1 MDLDGLAIRIVLSFG
16 AVLAL
21 AQACAGCS
29 AEAHEPAITI
39 ADEPEWPVELPDRV
53 IPAAAIPTPTEAILT
68 EPNRCDALVLREGS
82 EGPVLGKQLP
92 AWLKS
97 PRAAAEQRAEIRRII
112 AIVGDELGADDLAV
126 ELLYRKA
133 ISESSANPG
142 SVHVHGPDV
151 DAGVAFASYGREHTS
166 ERWADA
172 RVPVFVLERG
182 ELVQARTAR
191 GNPATYDGWAL
202 GRGLYGM
209 VTPLY
214 VPRYW
219 SVDAPPWSLC
229 DPVVATVVAIWSAR
243 KGLATCKSDSMR
255 DAYRWLSAGTCR
267 ERAPDK
273 ERRFDRLARGHVR
286 GLELPRLDPRSRVDF
301 GDRWPMESTDRVLLL
316 AKLRTRIA
324 REAS

>member
-1 MDLDGLAIRIVLSFG
+1 MDLDGLATRIVLGFG
-16 AVLAL
+16 LVIAL

-29 AEAHEPAITI
+29 AEARSPAITI
-39 ADEPEWPVELPDRV
+39 EDEPERPVLLPERV
-53 IPAAAIPTPTEAILT
+53 IPAAAVTIPGPEILA
-68 EPNRCDALVLREGS
+68 EPNRCDPLILRES
-82 EGPVLGKQLP
+82 AEGPALSKRLP
-92 AWLKS
+92 DWLKS
-97 PRAAAEQRAEIRRII
+97 PSAAAAKRAEVRRII
-112 AIVGDELGADDLAV
+112 ATVGDELGADDLAV

-142 SVHVHGPDV
+142 SIHVHGPDV

-172 RVPVFVLERG
+172 RVPVFVLEDG

-191 GNPATYDGWAL
+191 GNPATYDAWAL

-243 KGLATCKSDSMR
+243 KGLAQCKTDSMR
-255 DAYRWLSAGTCR
+255 SAYRWLSAGTCR
-267 ERAPDK
+267 EREPDK

-286 GLELPRLDPRSRVDF
+286 GLELPRIDPRSRVDF
-301 GDRWPMESTDRVLLL
+301 GDRWPMETSDRVELL